1 MNIDEALIERII
13 REVVSQVVAEKAA
26 GGGQNGPA
34 SGNNQNSMQS
44 VNLGQIEQLVKN
56 VASGDR
62 QTSFGGQTSNAG
74 GYHPE
79 EPVHDVDIE
88 EDITSREVKK
98 RPLIDQPQDPEALE
112 RMMRLTTARIGVGC
126 AGPRLKTQ
134 TLLTLR
140 ADHARARDAVM
151 LDVHQDVIDNLKL
164 FSVQTR
170 CQDKNEFLTRPD
182 LGRRLSEDGVQKVKD
197 QCIEGPDVQLISSG
211 AEAAKYARRCLEEQ
225 DLLTDRQTA
234 GENTYYVSDS
244 TEMFIENAGHFL
256 HRNVVGKVFRCNF

>member
-13 REVVSQVVAEKAA
+13 REVVSQVMAEKAA
-26 GGGQNGPA
+26 GGGQNGSV
-34 SGNNQNSMQS
+34 SGNNQSSMQS
-44 VNLGQIEQLVKN
+44 VNSGQIEQLVKN
-56 VASGDR
+56 VVSGDG
-62 QTSFGGQTSNAG
+62 QISGGKISNAG
-74 GYHPE
+74 GYHPDE
-79 EPVHDVDIE
+79 SVHDVDIE

-170 CQDKNEFLTRPD
+170 CQDKN
-182 LGRRLSEDGVQKVKD
+182 
-197 QCIEGPDVQLISSG
+197 
-211 AEAAKYARRCLEEQ
+211 
-225 DLLTDRQTA
+225 
-234 GENTYYVSDS
+234 
-244 TEMFIENAGHFL
+244 
-256 HRNVVGKVFRCNF
+256 

>member
-13 REVVSQVVAEKAA
+13 REVVSQVVAEKVA
-26 GGGQNGPA
+26 GGGQNGSA

-62 QTSFGGQTSNAG
+62 QTSSGGQTSNAG

-112 RMMRLTTARIGVGC
+112 RMCWLCWTKAEDPDAADSQGRSCQSKGCGDAGC
-126 AGPRLKTQ
+126 A
-134 TLLTLR
+134 
-140 ADHARARDAVM
+140 
-151 LDVHQDVIDNLKL
+151 
-164 FSVQTR
+164 
-170 CQDKNEFLTRPD
+170 
-182 LGRRLSEDGVQKVKD
+182 
-197 QCIEGPDVQLISSG
+197 SG
-211 AEAAKYARRCLEEQ
+211 CY
-225 DLLTDRQTA
+225 
-234 GENTYYVSDS
+234 
-244 TEMFIENAGHFL
+244 
-256 HRNVVGKVFRCNF
+256 

>member
-13 REVVSQVVAEKAA
+13 REVVSQVVAEKAV
-26 GGGQNGPA
+26 GGGQNRFA

-62 QTSFGGQTSNAG
+62 QTSSGGQTSNAG

-112 RMMRLTTARIGVGC
+112 RMMRLTTARIGVG
-126 AGPRLKTQ
+126 
-134 TLLTLR
+134 
-140 ADHARARDAVM
+140 
-151 LDVHQDVIDNLKL
+151 
-164 FSVQTR
+164 
-170 CQDKNEFLTRPD
+170 
-182 LGRRLSEDGVQKVKD
+182 LS
-197 QCIEGPDVQLISSG
+197 LIH
-211 AEAAKYARRCLEEQ
+211 
-225 DLLTDRQTA
+225 
-234 GENTYYVSDS
+234 
-244 TEMFIENAGHFL
+244 I
-256 HRNVVGKVFRCNF
+256 

>member
-26 GGGQNGPA
+26 GSGQNRSA

-62 QTSFGGQTSNAG
+62 QTSSGGQTSNAG

-126 AGPRLKTQ
+126 ARHKAEDSDA
-134 TLLTLR
+134 
-140 ADHARARDAVM
+140 ADSQGR
-151 LDVHQDVIDNLKL
+151 
-164 FSVQTR
+164 S
-170 CQDKNEFLTRPD
+170 CQSK
-182 LGRRLSEDGVQKVKD
+182 GCGYAG
-197 QCIEGPDVQLISSG
+197 CASG
-211 AEAAKYARRCLEEQ
+211 CY
-225 DLLTDRQTA
+225 
-234 GENTYYVSDS
+234 
-244 TEMFIENAGHFL
+244 
-256 HRNVVGKVFRCNF
+256 

>member
-26 GGGQNGPA
+26 GGGQNRSA

-62 QTSFGGQTSNAG
+62 QTSSGGQTSNAG

-112 RMMRLTTARIGVGC
+112 RMMRLTTARIGYSC
-126 AGPRLKTQ
+126 Y
-134 TLLTLR
+134 
-140 ADHARARDAVM
+140 
-151 LDVHQDVIDNLKL
+151 I
-164 FSVQTR
+164 
-170 CQDKNEFLTRPD
+170 
-182 LGRRLSEDGVQKVKD
+182 
-197 QCIEGPDVQLISSG
+197 
-211 AEAAKYARRCLEEQ
+211 Y
-225 DLLTDRQTA
+225 
-234 GENTYYVSDS
+234 SDS
-244 TEMFIENAGHFL
+244 ARYYPCRFG
-256 HRNVVGKVFRCNF
+256 NFKFHVCCIIPGNNESFE

>member
-1 MNIDEALIERII
+1 MSTIREILGLRPIKEFDQWLEKMGISENGKLTKYAGDPTLFYKEGRRYLMNIDEALIERII

-26 GGGQNGPA
+26 GSGQNRSA

-62 QTSFGGQTSNAG
+62 QTSSGGQTSNAG

-140 ADHARARDAVM
+140 ADHARARDA
-151 LDVHQDVIDNLKL
+151 
-164 FSVQTR
+164 
-170 CQDKNEFLTRPD
+170 
-182 LGRRLSEDGVQKVKD
+182 RLCWM
-197 QCIEGPDVQLISSG
+197 CI
-211 AEAAKYARRCLEEQ
+211 RM
-225 DLLTDRQTA
+225 LLT
-234 GENTYYVSDS
+234 
-244 TEMFIENAGHFL
+244 I
-256 HRNVVGKVFRCNF
+256 

>member
-13 REVVSQVVAEKAA
+13 REVVSQVVTEKAA
-26 GGGQNGPA
+26 GGGQNRSA

-98 RPLIDQPQDPEALE
+98 RPLIDQPQDG
-112 RMMRLTTARIGVGC
+112 GVGKDDASDNSPHRCWLCWTKAEDPDAADSQGRSCQSKGCGYAGC
-126 AGPRLKTQ
+126 A
-134 TLLTLR
+134 
-140 ADHARARDAVM
+140 
-151 LDVHQDVIDNLKL
+151 
-164 FSVQTR
+164 
-170 CQDKNEFLTRPD
+170 
-182 LGRRLSEDGVQKVKD
+182 
-197 QCIEGPDVQLISSG
+197 SG
-211 AEAAKYARRCLEEQ
+211 CY
-225 DLLTDRQTA
+225 
-234 GENTYYVSDS
+234 
-244 TEMFIENAGHFL
+244 
-256 HRNVVGKVFRCNF
+256 